1 MALNLSKL
9 PLASIGGTLVILL
22 FCVFT
27 LASISQY
34 PGPFSPMDNWLS
46 DLGTPVKNP
55 SGDLF
60 FNVGCIL
67 TGICM
72 LVLMAGLNIWKV
84 EGLQKK
90 VLALGRICGAV
101 SAVGLMLIGIFY
113 EGTAYHSTLALI
125 FFLFLF
131 LFLVF
136 TNAAIWKHMKYN
148 RWIRYYAIVAIVLD
162 VVFIYTFFAYEHAPA
177 WEWLAVFSAL
187 LWVAMLAYNIL
198 KLNA

>member
-9 PLASIGGTLVILL
+9 PLSTIGGTLVILL

-55 SGDLF
+55 SGNLF
-60 FNVGCIL
+60 FNAGCIL

-84 EGLQKK
+84 EGLQKQIM
-90 VLALGRICGAV
+90 ALGRICGAV
-101 SAVGLMLIGIFY
+101 SAVGLMLIGVFY
-113 EGTAYHSTLALI
+113 EGTAYHSTLSLV

-136 TNAAIWKHMKYN
+136 TNVAIWDHVKYKK
-148 RWIRYYAIVAIVLD
+148 WIRYYAFVAIVLE
-162 VVFIYTFFAYEHAPA
+162 VVFIYTFFAYEHAPV

-187 LWVAMLAYNIL
+187 LWAGMLAYNML
-198 KLNA
+198 KFKT